1 MRAVDIPDW
10 FDWILL
16 GLVAL
21 QVLGLVPII
30 RRLRGLDPAVR
41 FKARLDL
48 LDAVGCLLAFGGFF
62 LSSVAA
68 HSWFWLGLAG
78 LALMGVGYAVKG
90 VHLLRARHRPA
101 A

>member
-1 MRAVDIPDW
+1 MGIFDW
-10 FDWILL
+10 FDWIFL

-41 FKARLDL
+41 FTARLDL
-48 LDAVGCLLAFGGFF
+48 LDAVGWLLAVGGFL

-68 HSWFWLGLAG
+68 DSWLWLSLAG

-90 VHLLRARHRPA
+90 VQLLRARHRSA